1 MVCLCHP
8 VLGTET
14 LIKQLFQCSGQ
25 HTFQFTT
32 HRFFVPVTDKGG
44 VKVLTHK
51 RSCSPNLL
59 MGIQVERPFQKPR
72 QVHRSTR
79 GLGLSATK
87 AMVVSA
93 EYSVFS
99 VSLGLTVYSQRR
111 KAA

>member
-1 MVCLCHP
+1 M
-8 VLGTET
+8 LGTET

-25 HTFQFTT
+25 HTFPFTT
-32 HRFFVPVTDKGG
+32 HGFSVPVTDKGS

-51 RSCSPNLL
+51 LSCSPNLL
-59 MGIQVERPFQKPR
+59 KGIQVECPFQKLR
-72 QVHRSTR
+72 QVRRHAR

-93 EYSVFS
+93 EYTVFS

-111 KAA
+111 KAT